1 MREPIPLTLIE
12 HFRKEPYR
20 FDFWQS
26 VKLLQNQTL
35 PDNVSPDKTLSV
47 ETLPEIAAVSP
58 DKERFRFASH
68 ISQHFPASDVQN
80 FIENNFVEG
89 DIEGDK
95 NGINEN
101 EYDNKIGKPVLSV
114 NFLGLAGLHGP
125 LPVPVTELIL
135 DRVKQGDTGLRDFL
149 DIFNHR
155 LISLFY
161 RAMEPM
167 RPGCGSQ
174 THPAETEFADYLYAI
189 AGLLT
194 NGLRKPEHARFL
206 PHAILF
212 ANRRKT
218 ASGLEKIISERF
230 GVTAKVEEFQ
240 GRWLWVEER
249 DRTKLGRAN
258 HQLSQNAMLGGRF
271 WNQSA
276 GFVLRVKTLHT
287 NKKRNEI
294 LNIFRFYVGDGLHCE
309 LQWETGKVQTKFGE
323 TRLNLK

>member
-1 MREPIPLTLIE
+1 MEYTDSFTVPDREHPLTLME
-12 HFRKEPYR
+12 RFRTEPYR

-26 VKLLQNQTL
+26 VKLLQNET
-35 PDNVSPDKTLSV
+35 PPDKTLSV
-47 ETLPEIAAVSP
+47 ETPPEIADVSP

-68 ISQHFPASDVQN
+68 VSQQFPASDVQN
-80 FIENNFVEG
+80 FIDNDFAESG
-89 DIEGDK
+89 
-95 NGINEN
+95 NGINKRN
-101 EYDNKIGKPVLSV
+101 NKPVLSI
-114 NFLGLAGLHGP
+114 NFFGLAGLHGP

-135 DRVKQGDTGLRDFL
+135 DRVKHGDTGLRDFL
-149 DIFNHR
+149 NIFNHR
-155 LISLFY
+155 LISLLY

-174 THPAETEFADYLYAI
+174 THPAETELADYLYAI

-230 GVTAKVEEFQ
+230 NVTAKVEEFQ

-249 DRTKLGRAN
+249 DRTKLGNAN
-258 HQLSQNAMLGGRF
+258 NQLGQNAMLGGRF

-276 GFVLRVKTLHT
+276 GFVLQIKGSHA

-294 LNIFRFYVGDGLHCE
+294 LKIVRFYVGDGLHCD
-309 LQWETGKVQTKFGE
+309 VQFIDNFSNYIT
-323 TRLNLK
+323 L

>member
-1 MREPIPLTLIE
+1 MEEEYPLTLME
-12 HFRKEPYR
+12 RFRKEPYR

-26 VKLLQNQTL
+26 VKLLQNRTL
-35 PDNVSPDKTLSV
+35 PNKILPN
-47 ETLPEIAAVSP
+47 ETPSEIASVSP
-58 DKERFRFASH
+58 DKECFRFASH
-68 ISQHFPASDVQN
+68 ISQQFPASDVQN
-80 FIENNFVEG
+80 FIENGFVEG
-89 DIEGDK
+89 DHEDDK
-95 NGINEN
+95 RN
-101 EYDNKIGKPVLSV
+101 DNKIRKPILSV

-125 LPVPVTELIL
+125 LPVPITELIL
-135 DRVKQGDTGLRDFL
+135 DRVKQGDTGFRDFL

-167 RPGCGSQ
+167 QPGCGSQ

-194 NGLRKPEHARFL
+194 NGLHKPEHARFL

-218 ASGLEKIISERF
+218 ALGLEKIISERF

-240 GRWLWVEER
+240 GRWLGVEER

-271 WNQSA
+271 WNQSV
-276 GFVLRVKTLHT
+276 GFVLRIKGSHT

-294 LNIFRFYVGDGLHCE
+294 LNIVRFYAGDGLHCE
-309 LQWETGKVQTKFGE
+309 LQWETCNVQNKFGS
-323 TRLNLK
+323 RI

>member
-1 MREPIPLTLIE
+1 MENTDSFSVHDTINGEHPLTLME
-12 HFRKEPYR
+12 RFRVEPQR

-26 VKLLQNQTL
+26 VKVLQNELAQGET
-35 PDNVSPDKTLSV
+35 SSGEMLSN
-47 ETLPEIAAVSP
+47 EILPEIATVSP

-68 ISQHFPASDVQN
+68 VSQQFPASDVQN
-80 FIENNFVEG
+80 FIENSFVEG
-89 DIEGDK
+89 G
-95 NGINEN
+95 NGINKRN
-101 EYDNKIGKPVLSV
+101 DKPVLSI
-114 NFLGLAGLHGP
+114 NFLGLAGLHSP
-125 LPVPVTELIL
+125 LPAPITELIL
-135 DRVKQGDTGLRDFL
+135 NRVKHGDTGLRDFL

-155 LISLFY
+155 LVSLFY

-167 RPGCGSQ
+167 QPGCGSQ

-189 AGLLT
+189 SGLLT

-218 ASGLEKIISERF
+218 AAGLEKIISERF

-240 GRWLWVEER
+240 GRWLWIEER
-249 DRTKLGRAN
+249 DRTKLGSAN
-258 HQLSQNAMLGGRF
+258 NLLGKNAMLGGRF

-276 GFVLRVKTLHT
+276 GFVLRIKGSHA

-294 LNIFRFYVGDGLHCE
+294 SNIVRFYVGDGLHCE
-309 LQWETGKVQTKFGE
+309 LQWETNQVQTKFGSQ
-323 TRLNLK
+323 L